1 MTNPVKA
8 FEAALRNAAKPS
20 DVAAAEEAYHKTSE
34 VERARRRGRN
44 AATREV
50 TAGGKY
56 DKQDVHKALTLA
68 LRELGSAAGGIYYR
82 VRGEGSER
90 NTPRPGGIN
99 RGGMTFSA
107 EDMRTLLKAEKQ
119 IEEARELIAS
129 ARRSIDDIDLNF
141 SDRYDP
147 FEDKHR

>member
-1 MTNPVKA
+1 ML
-8 FEAALRNAAKPS
+8 FRS
-20 DVAAAEEAYHKTSE
+20 
-34 VERARRRGRN
+34 
-44 AATREV
+44 
-50 TAGGKY
+50 
-56 DKQDVHKALTLA
+56 

-90 NTPRPGGIN
+90 NPRVPGG
-99 RGGMTFSA
+99 GVAFSP

-119 IEEARELIAS
+119 IEEAGELIAS

-147 FEDKHR
+147 FEDKT

>member
-1 MTNPVKA
+1 MEVGDPMTNPVKA
-8 FEAALRNAAKPS
+8 FEAAL
-20 DVAAAEEAYHKTSE
+20 
-34 VERARRRGRN
+34 RN

-99 RGGMTFSA
+99 RGGMTFSP

-119 IEEARELIAS
+119 IEEAGELIAS